1 MTDHP
6 TINTVTLRDAFINAA
21 AFRTRKDPLSI
32 RIAKREST
40 LEIISTDG
48 VGLLRQKLDI
58 VDGTDSNDWTFWT
71 STIPTI
77 PRVSSL
83 TTLEPISDGLR
94 IQTNNTSEV
103 LASDANA
110 ERNFDP
116 LFTNHTETE
125 TASIALNP
133 EILTALGKLKF
144 TLAKKELPGI
154 RLSFNGPKSAIY
166 FIEQVREP
174 RIDGLFM
181 PIRPL

>member
-6 TINTVTLRDAFINAA
+6 TINTLALRDAFINAA
-21 AFRTRKDPLSI
+21 TLRPTKHVFSM
-32 RIAKREST
+32 RITKREST
-40 LEIISTDG
+40 LEITSSDG
-48 VGLLRQKLDI
+48 VALIRQRLDI
-58 VDGTDSNDWTFWT
+58 VDGTDSDDWTFWT

-174 RIDGLFM
+174 RIDGFFM
-181 PIRPL
+181 PLRPL